1 MKNKTMQ
8 VRLRK
13 KNQLTIPR
21 TIVNS
26 ANFKTNDILEIDYRN
41 GEITLTPKPEK
52 KRTPSSVM
60 AYAGIGRGIWEHM
73 TDEIAKTN
81 ANRFD

>member
-1 MKNKTMQ
+1 MQ

-21 TIVNS
+21 TIVNA

-60 AYAGIGRGIWEHM
+60 AYAGIGWGVWGVWEHM